1 MNKKFAENPV
11 DRFAERISARADRL
25 SPSMQSVAEYIRDN
39 LSATLSQSALEI
51 AHITDTSDAT
61 VIRTVQALGFSG
73 LRDLKDTIEGFFI
86 ATNSPTA
93 KMASTT
99 SDVASDVDTAIDFM
113 VEDQLNAMREL
124 AKPHNRSGMQNAVT
138 LLSKANRIGVSGIG
152 ASGIIASYAARLF
165 SRSGYP
171 AYELTRTG
179 ISLAEQLIQMGE
191 GDVIVMLGHGRL
203 HREASATVAEAERLS
218 VPLVG
223 IVTSDK
229 SPLIKIAQA
238 SIVLPRSKSDQV
250 ALHAPMMCCLETMM
264 LGLASANPTKPLETL
279 ERIVEIRNRI
289 RPRK

>member
-1 MNKKFAENPV
+1 MSKNFTENPV
-11 DRFAERISARADRL
+11 DRFAERINARADRL
-25 SPSMQSVAEYIRDN
+25 SPSMQLVAEYIRDN

-61 VIRTVQALGFSG
+61 VIRTVQAVGFTG
-73 LRDLKDTIEGFFI
+73 LRDLKETIEGFFI

-99 SDVASDVDTAIDFM
+99 SDVANDADTAIDFM

-124 AKPHNRSGMQNAVT
+124 GQPHNRAGMRKAVE
-138 LLSKANRIGVSGIG
+138 LLSGANRIGVSGIG

-171 AYELTRTG
+171 AYELNRTG
-179 ISLAEQLIQMGE
+179 ISLAEQLIEVGS

-218 VPLVG
+218 VPLIG

-229 SPLIKIAQA
+229 SPLIKIAEA
-238 SIVLPRSKSDQV
+238 AIVLPRSKSDQV

-264 LGLASANPTKPLETL
+264 IGLAASNPAKPLATL

-289 RPRK
+289 RPKK

>member
-1 MNKKFAENPV
+1 MSKNFTENPV
-11 DRFAERISARADRL
+11 DRFAERINARADRL
-25 SPSMQSVAEYIRDN
+25 SPSMQLVAEYIRDN

-61 VIRTVQALGFSG
+61 VIRTVQAVGFTG
-73 LRDLKDTIEGFFI
+73 LRDLKETIEGFFI

-99 SDVASDVDTAIDFM
+99 SDVANDADTAIDFM

-124 AKPHNRSGMQNAVT
+124 GQLHNRAGMRKAVE
-138 LLSKANRIGVSGIG
+138 LLSGANRIGVSGIG

-171 AYELTRTG
+171 AYELNRTG
-179 ISLAEQLIQMGE
+179 ISLAEQLIEVGP

-218 VPLVG
+218 VPLIG

-229 SPLIKIAQA
+229 SPLIKIAEA
-238 SIVLPRSKSDQV
+238 TIVLPRSKSDQV

-264 LGLASANPTKPLETL
+264 IGLAAANPAKPLATL

-289 RPRK
+289 RPKK

>member
-1 MNKKFAENPV
+1 VSKNFTENPV
-11 DRFAERISARADRL
+11 DRFAERINARADRL
-25 SPSMQSVAEYIRDN
+25 SPSMQLVAEYIRDN

-61 VIRTVQALGFSG
+61 VIRTVQAVGFTG
-73 LRDLKDTIEGFFI
+73 LRDLKETIEGFFI

-99 SDVASDVDTAIDFM
+99 SDVANDADTAIDFM

-124 AKPHNRSGMQNAVT
+124 GQPHNRAGMRKAVE
-138 LLSKANRIGVSGIG
+138 LLSGANRIGVSGIG

-171 AYELTRTG
+171 AYELNRTG
-179 ISLAEQLIQMGE
+179 ISLAEQLIEVGS

-218 VPLVG
+218 VPLIG

-229 SPLIKIAQA
+229 SPLIKIAEA
-238 SIVLPRSKSDQV
+238 AIVLPRSKSDQV

-264 LGLASANPTKPLETL
+264 IGLAAANPAKPLATL

-289 RPRK
+289 RPKK

>member
-1 MNKKFAENPV
+1 
-11 DRFAERISARADRL
+11 
-25 SPSMQSVAEYIRDN
+25 MQLVAEYIRDN

-61 VIRTVQALGFSG
+61 VIRTVQAVGFTG
-73 LRDLKDTIEGFFI
+73 LRDLKETIEGFFI

-99 SDVASDVDTAIDFM
+99 SDVANDADTAIDFM

-124 AKPHNRSGMQNAVT
+124 GQPHNRAGMRKAVE
-138 LLSKANRIGVSGIG
+138 LLSGANRIGVSGIG

-171 AYELTRTG
+171 AYELNRTG
-179 ISLAEQLIQMGE
+179 ISLAEQLIEVGS

-218 VPLVG
+218 VPLIG

-229 SPLIKIAQA
+229 SPLIKIAEA
-238 SIVLPRSKSDQV
+238 AIVLPRSKSDQV

-264 LGLASANPTKPLETL
+264 IGLAAANPAKPLATL

-289 RPRK
+289 RPKK

>member
-1 MNKKFAENPV
+1 VHKNFVENPV
-11 DRFAERISARADRL
+11 DRFAERINARADRL

-99 SDVASDVDTAIDFM
+99 SDIASDVNNAIDFM
-113 VEDQLNAMREL
+113 VEDQLNALREL
-124 AKPHNRSGMQNAVT
+124 AEPHNRSGMQNAVT
-138 LLSKANRIGVSGIG
+138 LLTKANRIGVSGIG

-179 ISLAEQLIQMGE
+179 ISLAEQLIQMAK
-191 GDVIVMLGHGRL
+191 GDVLVMLGHGRL
-203 HREASATVAEAERLS
+203 HREASATLAEAERLS
-218 VPLVG
+218 IPLIA
-223 IVTSDK
+223 IVTSDQ

-238 SIVLPRSKSDQV
+238 SLILPRSKSDQV
-250 ALHAPMMCCLETMM
+250 ALHAPLMCCLETMM
-264 LGLASANPTKPLETL
+264 LGLASTDPTRPLQTL

-289 RPRK
+289 RPKK